1 MLNCLAIMTL
11 VGIRVSACVFV
22 LTLVAGLQDIEVAA
36 DDDDV
41 LYDDFDDEAIM
52 RELEALG

>member
-1 MLNCLAIMTL
+1 MLSAVMLNCLAIMTL

-22 LTLVAGLQDIEVAA
+22 VTLVAGLQDIEVAA
-36 DDDDV
+36 DDD
-41 LYDDFDDEAIM
+41 EAIM